1 MDTDLDDPRLQPTA
15 YIHNARPG
23 QKGRLAEVL
32 ARVPGKVTIEYSDTL
47 EVVPVAP
54 WQVTRDW
61 TLVRAA
67 PHFSSDKRATAQS
80 TSAPANRP

>member
-1 MDTDLDDPRLQPTA
+1 MRADPTDPRLQPMA
-15 YIHNARPG
+15 YIHDGRDG

-32 ARVPGKVTIEYSDTL
+32 AIVPGKVTVEYCDTL

-67 PHFSSDKRATAQS
+67 PRGELRRSQLFAREPKAA
-80 TSAPANRP
+80 A

>member
-1 MDTDLDDPRLQPTA
+1 MHADAHDPRLQPMA
-15 YIHNARPG
+15 YIHNGRDG

-32 ARVPGKVTIEYSDTL
+32 AIVPGKVTVEYCDTL

-67 PHFSSDKRATAQS
+67 PRGEVRGS
-80 TSAPANRP
+80 